1 MNTTTQKALENE
13 LNAVVQ
19 SLTLDEKIGMIHG
32 CTLFK
37 TRGVEGKNIPPLIT
51 SDGTM
56 GVRAEYKDDEW
67 ALNGNSQDYASY
79 CSSNTAIASTW
90 NVEFARKS
98 GAVLG
103 KEARGRGKDIILA
116 PGINIKRN
124 PLCGRNFEYLSED
137 PYLVGMMA
145 VAIIEGIENEDVA
158 ACVKHFALNSQETER
173 FFVNVDVSE
182 RALREIYL
190 KGFEMAVKEAHVR
203 SIMAAYN
210 LYNGLHCCENT
221 RLLKEILRD
230 EWQFDGVIISDW
242 GGVHNTENAVKSTL
256 DIEMSVTPDFD
267 DYYMANPLKKMIN
280 NGEISEDYVDDKIRN
295 ILRLMVRLN
304 MITIKDGIVSK
315 NTARKRGSYNTHE
328 NRLDILEVA
337 REAVILLKNE
347 DNVLPLDKEH
357 VQKLLVVGDNATTL
371 HANGGGSAEIKALY
385 EVSPMLGICQLLG
398 GNTEVKYAQGEEAIN
413 LAKEYDNVIFVG
425 GLSHDYDVEGKDRDN
440 ICLVNGQDEMINK
453 LLDANENTIICIIAG
468 SVVDTSKWKD
478 KAKAIIYMPYNGMEG
493 GTALAE
499 VIFGDV
505 NPSGKLSETF
515 CYEDSRI
522 LKDDELAYP
531 GRVLSEDEK
540 KNMNANLTQVFKEGV
555 LVGYRYYEKYNIPV
569 AFPFGHGLSYTKFEY
584 QNVKVDVTDKDIV
597 VEVMVAN
604 VGKVVGKEVV
614 QVYIG
619 EKNVSEDNPI
629 KELKAFSKVEVEQ
642 GTSKSVVMTIPKESI
657 AHFDEEKGSFLLK
670 EGEYVVYVGASLED
684 IRAKEDILI

>member
-629 KELKAFSKVEVEQ
+629 KELRAFAKVEVEQ
-642 GTSKSVVMTIPKESI
+642 GASKSVVMTIPKDSI

>member
-37 TRGVEGKNIPPLIT
+37 TKGVEGKNIPPLIT

-90 NVEFARKS
+90 NVELARKS

-103 KEARGRGKDIILA
+103 KEARGRGKDVILA

-190 KGFEMAVKEAHVR
+190 KGFEMAVKEAHVK

-242 GGVHNTENAVKSTL
+242 GGVHNTANAVKSTL

-267 DYYMANPLKKMIN
+267 DYYMANPLKQMIN

-347 DNVLPLDKEH
+347 DNVLPLDKEN

-499 VIFGDV
+499 VIFGEV

-531 GRVLSEDEK
+531 GRALSEDEK

-584 QNVKVDVTDKDIV
+584 QNVKVDITDKDIV

-604 VGKVVGKEVV
+604 VGKVTGKEVV

-619 EKNVSEDNPI
+619 EKNVCEDNPI
-629 KELKAFSKVEVEQ
+629 KELKAFAKVEVEQ
-642 GTSKSVVMTIPKESI
+642 GASKSVVMTIPKESI
-657 AHFDEEKGSFLLK
+657 AHFDEEKGSYLLK